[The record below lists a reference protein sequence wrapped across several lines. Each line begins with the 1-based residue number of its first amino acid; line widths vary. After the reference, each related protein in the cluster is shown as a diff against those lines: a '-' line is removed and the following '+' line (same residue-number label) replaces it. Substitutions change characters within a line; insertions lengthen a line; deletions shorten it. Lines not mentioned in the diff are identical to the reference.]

1 MAEVMAYLNGCNLP
15 RIFNIRTLLVKFVS
29 CACAVGSGLP
39 VRPCTS
45 PVLAK
50 LRCHCKPAKAK
61 QADFN
66 THKVQAALCT
76 AICRNSLSRRGILD
90 P

>member
-39 VRPCTS
+39 VRLFAFT
-45 PVLAK
+45 
-50 LRCHCKPAKAK
+50 KACYVK
-61 QADFN
+61 
-66 THKVQAALCT
+66 
-76 AICRNSLSRRGILD
+76 
-90 P
+90 